1 MHARPPMRRRL
12 PAVLLVLLLVALG
25 ACTDDG
31 ADATAATSTT
41 IPRPSTVVRIGVED
55 WPACVNPLTCRDDAL
70 HEQVLQHVLPVA
82 FEIDATGAYVAS
94 AMLAERPILEV
105 GEDGASIRY
114 VIDPD
119 ARWADGRPITSSD
132 FVGTWQAV
140 MSTPG
145 TDRLRWEDIVDVD
158 DSDPT
163 VAVVPLARP
172 IVDWQEL
179 FGGASGYVLQADSF
193 GPSTDLTGQFED
205 ELPMA
210 AGPYLLSSWDENG
223 AVLSAT
229 EPWPGAEPPGI
240 DQVRLDRVQI
250 DSLGDP
256 MTFDMLVPGADSTA
270 QAPAGFDVRR
280 TATTRV
286 LGLWF
291 DQREPSL
298 QPLEQRQA
306 FERLLDRSELAG
318 LAGVGDVVTCAGW
331 VPDLGPWCSTASVE
345 PAEVDTD
352 VAQYTLAALGWT
364 RGGFGVL
371 FRGDELLTVPI
382 TYDPA
387 LRGGEDVAS
396 AVSEALGAI
405 GVETRLAETSTST
418 WADPARSLD
427 ASTGLGVFA
436 VDLGTSPRVDQL
448 YGCPG
453 GPESS
458 VVAACPDDI
467 TGPARS
473 LAAQTPE
480 EALSAVEA
488 LGTTV
493 DASVLWLPLRVVP
506 ERSFVRPGRVVTAPA
521 SNAVGGPLAGLHR
534 FDADV

>member
-1 MHARPPMRRRL
+1 MRRRL
-12 PAVLLVLLLVALG
+12 PAIFITLLLVAVA

-31 ADATAATSTT
+31 DDATAATSTT

-55 WPACVNPLTCRDDAL
+55 WPACVNPLTCRDDVL

-82 FEIDATGAYVAS
+82 FEIDATGAYVPS
-94 AMLAERPILEV
+94 AMLAERPELEV
-105 GEDGASIRY
+105 GDDGATIRY
-114 VIDPD
+114 EIDAS

-145 TDRLRWEDIVDVD
+145 TDRLRWEDIVAID
-158 DSDPT
+158 DSDPA
-163 VAVVPLARP
+163 VAVVTLTGPL
-172 IVDWQEL
+172 VDWQEL
-179 FGGASGYVLQADSF
+179 FGGATGYVLQADSF
-193 GPSTDLTGQFED
+193 GASTDLTGQFAD

-229 EPWPGAEPPGI
+229 EPWAGADPPGI

-256 MTFDMLVPGADSTA
+256 MTFDMLIPGGDSA
-270 QAPAGFDVRR
+270 VQAPPGFDVRR

-298 QPLEQRQA
+298 QPIEHRQA
-306 FERLLDRSELAG
+306 FERLLDRGELAG
-318 LAGVGDVVTCAGW
+318 LAGLGDLVRCAGW
-331 VPDLGPWCSTASVE
+331 VPDLGPWCSAASVD
-345 PAEVDTD
+345 PVEVDAD
-352 VAQYTLAALGWT
+352 VARFTLGTLGWAP
-364 RGGFGVL
+364 GGFGLL
-371 FRGDELLTVPI
+371 FRGEELLSVPI

-387 LRGGEDVAS
+387 RRGAEEIATAVA
-396 AVSEALGAI
+396 EALGTI
-405 GVETRLAETSTST
+405 GVQTRVAETSAST
-418 WADPARSLD
+418 WADPTRSIT

-436 VDLGTSPRVDQL
+436 VELGTSPRVDDL
-448 YGCPG
+448 YGCPAG
-453 GPESS
+453 VESS
-458 VVAACPDDI
+458 VVGACPDAT

-473 LAAQTPE
+473 LAAQAPDQ
-480 EALSAVEA
+480 AVETVES
-488 LGTTV
+488 LGAAV
-493 DASVLWLPLRVVP
+493 DAAVFWLPLGVVP
-506 ERSFVRPGRVVTAPA
+506 ERSFVRPGRVVPAPA